1 MAQVTEPPYQTE
13 KYIRNESNDFDEY
26 LQDPDQ
32 ELINNDTSLPNGL
45 RRLRED
51 RTPSKDSNN
60 SKMINHLEIARF
72 STESLHSYNFVS
84 SDASMYENRQNILR
98 RSIDFMK
105 SKIKGWKF
113 LDVHQVLLSLVEPA
127 TGTSTD
133 IVLPQEETGVD
144 DSRFPRKPKIT
155 LNTLSDIPAL
165 PSTLHSPTRFT
176 PQNQAIITTD
186 HQGNILNANDIA
198 CLIFSYSR
206 AEISTI
212 KAFDLI
218 ASPYREKQEKSL
230 ALRPQNDHDNCEAV
244 LACGK
249 VIPIQRKNEETSAA
263 SLWLKA
269 KKDDVGNSIF
279 IWIFEEIVESMMT
292 AEIDEK
298 GIIRSSSGDVKA
310 LYGYTPEEIVGMR
323 VTTLIP
329 ALEVIPLIENNN
341 NMNINNANV
350 SSSPDTRLD
359 IEQINKT
366 KYYGS
371 RSKNCAKFPII
382 GKISMP
388 SIQEEMYDQESTIYR
403 LKIISMPTIA
413 GVITAHATGIIQSC
427 NSVFVKY
434 LFGVGSH
441 ELIGKRYI
449 ESLLPQFSRLMDIL
463 ASERSLVEGVLIS
476 ENAFRRAAASI
487 SATSTNKVLYSHT
500 KDFSSTSQSIQ
511 GPSGIIAVHRDGT
524 EFDVDIQMR
533 VVESPD
539 EPLHALWITFDRSAN
554 FAKEPSYFD
563 NVYNHSERFE
573 INRHLGDEKIQ
584 EEKENFNISRF
595 IEVGGKP
602 PISTSLSSDRQIIT
616 PPVMSP
622 APEPFD
628 PMSYSAITLGKTID
642 DFEILDNLGQGAYGQ
657 VKLAYNKND
666 NEKKRVVLKYIV
678 KTRILVDC
686 WTRDKALGTV
696 PLEIH
701 ILHTLR
707 RYPHPNIVQMVDFFE
722 DDDYYYI
729 EMGLHGAGM
738 DLFDYIELNTAMAED
753 EIKLI
758 FRQVARAIQHLHH
771 RNIVHRDIKDE
782 NVILDENGNVQLI
795 DFGSSAYIKAGKKYD
810 TFCGTIDY
818 AAPEVLTGKKYDG
831 PPQDI
836 WALGILLYTLIYKEN
851 PFYNIDEII
860 ARDLRIP
867 YILSD
872 GSIDL
877 VKKMLDRDVDKRPSI
892 DDVLNHHWLW
902 EE

>member
-1 MAQVTEPPYQTE
+1 
-13 KYIRNESNDFDEY
+13 
-26 LQDPDQ
+26 
-32 ELINNDTSLPNGL
+32 
-45 RRLRED
+45 
-51 RTPSKDSNN
+51 
-60 SKMINHLEIARF
+60 
-72 STESLHSYNFVS
+72 
-84 SDASMYENRQNILR
+84 
-98 RSIDFMK
+98 MK

-113 LDVHQVLLSLVEPA
+113 LDVQQVLLSLVEPA

-144 DSRFPRKPKIT
+144 FSRKPKIT

-329 ALEVIPLIENNN
+329 ALEVIP
-341 NMNINNANV
+341 
-350 SSSPDTRLD
+350 SPDTRLD

-388 SIQEEMYDQESTIYR
+388 SIQEEMHDQESTIYR

-449 ESLLPQFSRLMDIL
+449 DSLLPQFPRLIDIL

-487 SATSTNKVLYSHT
+487 SATSTNRVLYSHT
-500 KDFSSTSQSIQ
+500 KDFSSTSQSTQ

-539 EPLHALWITFDRSAN
+539 EPLHALWITYDRSAN
-554 FAKEPSYFD
+554 FAKEPPYFD
-563 NVYNHSERFE
+563 NVDNRSERFE
-573 INRHLGDEKIQ
+573 ISRHLGDDKIQ

-707 RYPHPNIVQMVDFFE
+707 RYPHPNIVQM
-722 DDDYYYI
+722 
-729 EMGLHGAGM
+729 
-738 DLFDYIELNTAMAED
+738 
-753 EIKLI
+753 
-758 FRQVARAIQHLHH
+758 VARAIQHLHH